1 MVQNIWTIFCEL
13 KSLLEMI
20 DFSVPAADNLE
31 KIRKYKNKII
41 RIVHPDKN
49 AHDVPA
55 AVEAVKLWNEAYE
68 KTKMFLELS
77 VFEEDYSTKYFN
89 QVDDII
95 LYMNEYG
102 LSAMKSN
109 AALEKENE
117 DNAFKAQIIENAKQ
131 LEETHKTI
139 KKINRE
145 ADEAYE
151 KEEQG
156 MYIDANILM

>member
-1 MVQNIWTIFCEL
+1 LTSKAYGSYDID
-13 KSLLEMI
+13 KHRSLT
-20 DFSVPAADNLE
+20 N
-31 KIRKYKNKII
+31 
-41 RIVHPDKN
+41 
-49 AHDVPA
+49 
-55 AVEAVKLWNEAYE
+55 
-68 KTKMFLELS
+68 
-77 VFEEDYSTKYFN
+77 YFNQVDN

-109 AALEKENE
+109 AALAKENE
-117 DNAFKAQIIENAKQ
+117 DNAFKEQTIENAKQ